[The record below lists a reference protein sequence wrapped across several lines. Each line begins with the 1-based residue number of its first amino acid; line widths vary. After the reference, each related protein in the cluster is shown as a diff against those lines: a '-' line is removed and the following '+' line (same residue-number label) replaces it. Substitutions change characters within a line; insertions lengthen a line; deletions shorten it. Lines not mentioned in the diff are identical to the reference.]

1 MNENNKI
8 KIFNLIILDKS
19 CSMGVIRNAAVDG
32 FNDVL
37 EGIRV
42 AQAESELQEH
52 YVKKNTYTTVFL

>member
-1 MNENNKI
+1 MNEDNKI

-19 CSMGVIRNAAVDG
+19 GSMSVIRNAAVDG

-42 AQAESELQEH
+42 AQAE
-52 YVKKNTYTTVFL
+52 